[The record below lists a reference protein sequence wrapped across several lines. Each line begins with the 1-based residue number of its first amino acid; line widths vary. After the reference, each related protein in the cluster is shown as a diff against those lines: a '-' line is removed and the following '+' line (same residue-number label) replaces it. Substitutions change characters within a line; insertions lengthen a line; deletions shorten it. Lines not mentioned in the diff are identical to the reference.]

1 VGDRPNLFTVAG
13 PLGPFA
19 NGPTMVEEQVE
30 FVTAAVTH
38 MQQHRSVAMEAIPEA
53 VDSWVHHAEEVL
65 QGTVLAKAESANS
78 WFLGAN
84 IPGKPHGIL
93 AYFGGAGTYFT
104 RLDEE
109 VAAGFPGF
117 ILTTSTERT
126 TQHAIA
132 TAG

>member
-1 VGDRPNLFTVAG
+1 VAG

-30 FVTAAVTH
+30 FVAAAITH
-38 MQQHRSVAMEAIPEA
+38 MHEHGSVEMEAIPEA
-53 VDSWVHHAEEVL
+53 VDSWVHHADEVL

-84 IPGKPHGIL
+84 IPGKPHSIL
-93 AYFGGAGTYFT
+93 AYFGGAGAYFT

-109 VAAGFPGF
+109 IAAGFPGF
-117 ILTTSTERT
+117 SLTASTESAAL
-126 TQHAIA
+126 HAIA
-132 TAG
+132 ATG